1 MVDPGILFAGSKRE
15 WSFCYPKPA
24 MWQPVLNFGPS
35 LFGTEE
41 EALRELWADPKAKG
55 WTIGSDECRFYDS

>member
-1 MVDPGILFAGSKRE
+1 
-15 WSFCYPKPA
+15 